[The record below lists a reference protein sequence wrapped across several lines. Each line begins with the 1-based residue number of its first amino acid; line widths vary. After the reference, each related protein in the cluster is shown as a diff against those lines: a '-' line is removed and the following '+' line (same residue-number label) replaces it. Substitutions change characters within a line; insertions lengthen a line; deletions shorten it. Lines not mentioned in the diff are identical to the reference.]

1 MLLNKIKFV
10 FIWYK
15 NANLIRDLFDEA
27 YEDYYIPI
35 KTIISFD
42 NKNNYIEYENK
53 GGKDKNLSLKEYL
66 YMIAPYWKALMKLK
80 VYLGNEV
87 IHYEI
92 HSKDSGETCA
102 MCTMSD
108 NIEIMMSSETDEVI
122 KEL

>member
-15 NANLIRDLFDEA
+15 NASLIRDLFDEA

-53 GGKDKNLSLKEYL
+53 GDKDKNLSLKEYL
-66 YMIAPYWKALMKLK
+66 YMIAPY
-80 VYLGNEV
+80 
-87 IHYEI
+87 
-92 HSKDSGETCA
+92 
-102 MCTMSD
+102 
-108 NIEIMMSSETDEVI
+108 
-122 KEL
+122 